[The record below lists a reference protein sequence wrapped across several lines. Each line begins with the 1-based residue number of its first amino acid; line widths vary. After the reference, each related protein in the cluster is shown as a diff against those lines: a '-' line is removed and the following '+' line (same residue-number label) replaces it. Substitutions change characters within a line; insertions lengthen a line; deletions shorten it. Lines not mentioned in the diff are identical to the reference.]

1 MFGTKQ
7 RNLNLFF
14 VMLTRLR
21 CRLSINCQVQTVSTF
36 TGLNLIVSGTPGLNA
51 AISKGQLVGLE
62 NIWKEKLRKNV
73 SREYITPEY
82 VV

>member
-36 TGLNLIVSGTPGLNA
+36 TGLNLIVSWLNA
-51 AISKGQLVGLE
+51 AISKGQLAGLE
-62 NIWKEKLRKNV
+62 SIWKEKLRKNV
-73 SREYITPEY
+73 SREYITPEC

>member
-1 MFGTKQ
+1 MKANQRAELKQYNPTFLNPANQMFGTKQ

-36 TGLNLIVSGTPGLNA
+36 TGLNLIVSAQA
-51 AISKGQLVGLE
+51 AQAQDE
-62 NIWKEKLRKNV
+62 RK
-73 SREYITPEY
+73 
-82 VV
+82 

>member
-21 CRLSINCQVQTVSTF
+21 CQVQTVSTF
-36 TGLNLIVSGTPGLNA
+36 TGLNLI
-51 AISKGQLVGLE
+51 SKGQFVGLE

-73 SREYITPEY
+73 SREYITTEC